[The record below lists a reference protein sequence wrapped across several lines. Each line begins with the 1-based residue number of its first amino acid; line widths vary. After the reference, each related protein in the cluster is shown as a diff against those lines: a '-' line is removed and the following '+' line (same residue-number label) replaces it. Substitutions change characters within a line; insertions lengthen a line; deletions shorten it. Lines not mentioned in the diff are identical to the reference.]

1 MKRGGTP
8 MERIFLLEDD
18 DSIRKL
24 VIYALGSQGYEAQG
38 FDRPSDFWK
47 AMEGPQ
53 PALVLLDIMLP
64 EEDGLSIL
72 QKLRASAATKRLPVI
87 MLTAKNTEYDRVV
100 GLDSGADDFISKPFG
115 MMELVARVRAVLRRT
130 EQKQETEDYRVGD
143 LFVSPQRHV
152 VRVAGEEVA
161 LTNKE
166 FELLCLLLEHQGI
179 AMTRDAIMDGVW
191 GQEFSRENR
200 TLDVHVRTLRT
211 KLGPAGHYIETVRGV
226 GYKIGGQ
233 A

>member
-1 MKRGGTP
+1 

-211 KLGPAGHYIETVRGV
+211 KLGPVGHYIETVRGV